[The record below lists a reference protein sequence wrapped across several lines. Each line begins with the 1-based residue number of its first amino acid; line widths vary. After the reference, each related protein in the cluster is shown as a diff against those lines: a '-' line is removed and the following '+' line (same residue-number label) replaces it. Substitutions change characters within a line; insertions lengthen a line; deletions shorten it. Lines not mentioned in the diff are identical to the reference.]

1 MARRHFTF
9 RRAGGRTRTMKSTNS
24 LALLAALGLAYA
36 GNAAADDTLQA
47 APAQTATP
55 AAPASTPAP
64 ASPPSAPIA
73 LLKTIVPGTW
83 NTSAE
88 LGAISTTGNTQGTSV
103 TGKIDAK
110 QELESWSNEYIANGY
125 YAEDK
130 TTLAD
135 GSTQDVASA
144 DRYALSAKAAYK
156 LLNGGQKLFVLASFT
171 SDKFGAFTKY
181 SSISVGH
188 SAPWYKTPDK
198 ELDVDIGPGY
208 FEGRLADGSVERG
221 ISVRA
226 AASFKWQV
234 SATALFTQTASVE
247 RATENTHSDIETA
260 LSTKIYDKM
269 QMKAAFV
276 ARSDTNVP
284 NQKKSTDT
292 QTSLTLVYSF

>member
-1 MARRHFTF
+1 
-9 RRAGGRTRTMKSTNS
+9 MKSLTS
-24 LALLAALGLAYA
+24 MALASALGLAYA
-36 GNAAADDTLQA
+36 NGAAADEPLTAQA
-47 APAQTATP
+47 TTPTP
-55 AAPASTPAP
+55 APTPATAPPAAP

-88 LGAISTTGNTQGTSV
+88 LGAITTSGNTKGTSV

-125 YAEDK
+125 YAEDNA
-130 TTLAD
+130 TQPD
-135 GSTQDVASA
+135 GTQQDVTSA
-144 DRYALSAKAAYK
+144 DRYSLSAKAAYK

-171 SDKFGAFTKY
+171 SDKFGAYTKY

-198 ELDVDIGPGY
+198 ELDVELGPGY
-208 FEGRLADGSVERG
+208 FEGRLADGTTERG
-221 ISVRA
+221 LSVRA
-226 AASFKWQV
+226 AASFKWQL
-234 SATALFTQTASVE
+234 SESALFTQTASVE
-247 RATENTHSDIETA
+247 RATTNTHSDIESA
-260 LSTKIYDKM
+260 ISTKINNKM

-276 ARSDTNVP
+276 ARSDSNVP
-284 NQKKSTDT
+284 NEKKSTDT